1 MSIINTASTKL
12 PVVYLKRGA
21 EKRVLHGHRWIYSNE
36 IDVERG
42 DYKQLDSGACANLL
56 RSNGRELG
64 AAYFDSKTLLCGRLF
79 SLAVDQPLSE
89 LLEERILGAVE
100 RRNALYMQP
109 YYRAVYGDGDELPGL
124 VLDRYGDCWVLQIT
138 TAGMFLQL
146 DLIVSI
152 LEKHLQ
158 PAAIIL
164 HNDSVS
170 SEESL
175 PNDTRVLSGEFQD
188 DGVVEIVENGV
199 RYQVPLLEG
208 QKTGWFYD
216 HRESRARLA
225 QLCKG
230 KRVLDVYSYLGAWG
244 LACLQQGADILH
256 AVDRSEFALQQL
268 NKNAA
273 LNGFQDRCKT
283 LVGEADQ
290 VLKQLHADGEQY
302 DVVIVDPPAF
312 IKRRKDARNGVKAYH
327 RINQLALK
335 LLADNGILASCS
347 CSLHLSAE
355 QLRSVVATAAYKQK
369 RRAGLIYF
377 GGLGMDHPVPATMP
391 ELGYLKSYFAQ
402 VSG

>member
-1 MSIINTASTKL
+1 MNTINTASASL

-21 EKRVLHGHRWIYSNE
+21 EKRVVHGHRWIYSNE

-42 DYKQLDSGACANLL
+42 GYKLLEAGDCANLL
-56 RSNGRELG
+56 RSNGGELG
-64 AAYFDSKTLLCGRLF
+64 AAYFNSTTLLCGRLY
-79 SLAVDQPLSE
+79 SLEPNRSLSD
-89 LLEERILGAVE
+89 LLEERIISSIE
-100 RRNALYMQP
+100 RRQLIYRQP

-124 VLDRYGDCWVLQIT
+124 VLDRYGDCWVLQVT
-138 TAGMFLQL
+138 TAGMYSQL

-152 LEKHLQ
+152 LERHLK
-158 PAAIIL
+158 PTAIVL

-170 SEESL
+170 SDESL
-175 PNDTRVLSGEFQD
+175 PGDTRVLSGELQD
-188 DGVVEIVENGV
+188 GGMVEIVENDL
-199 RYQVPLLEG
+199 RFQVPLLAG

-225 QLCKG
+225 RLCEG

-244 LACLQQGADILH
+244 LACLQQGAESLH
-256 AVDRSEFALQQL
+256 AVDRSGFALEQL

-273 LNGFQDRCKT
+273 LNNFQDRCKT
-283 LVGEADQ
+283 FAGEADQ
-290 VLKQLHADGEQY
+290 VLKQLQAEGQQY

-369 RRAGLIYF
+369 RQARLIYF
-377 GGLGMDHPVPATMP
+377 GGLGMDHPIPATMP
-391 ELGYLKSYFAQ
+391 ELGYLKTYFAQ